1 MSKFEPLGDKLVV
14 KPIEADE
21 MSSGGIIIADLENQ
35 RTLKAKV
42 VAAGPGTY
50 QFGSFV
56 PTGVNEGDLVI
67 YQHFSALKFE
77 YENEEYHT
85 VKASEIICKL
95 TEYEK

>member
-1 MSKFEPLGDKLVV
+1 MFEPIYDKLIV

-21 MSSGGIIIADLENQ
+21 MSEGGILIPDVENA
-35 RTLKAKV
+35 RTLKAEV

-50 QFGSFV
+50 QMGQFV
-56 PTGVNEGDLVI
+56 PTTVRVGDIVI

-77 YENEEYHT
+77 FKNEEYHT
-85 VKASEIICKL
+85 IKETEIICKL